1 MQVIDLTKS
10 KDPVR
15 VFRNALEPNINPAGT
30 WILYHQ
36 GDYADQVG
44 TTALGRAVYDASA
57 NGEVHM
63 VQKMISVDPREYAY
77 YAVVR

>member
-1 MQVIDLTKS
+1 MIDLSKS

-15 VFRNALEPNINPAGT
+15 VFKNALEPNINPLGT
-30 WILYHQ
+30 WILYHT

-44 TTALGRAVYDASA
+44 STALGRAVYDAAASG
-57 NGEVHM
+57 NVHM
-63 VQKMISVDPREYAY
+63 VQKLVQQEPRIYNY